1 VLDEEGRG
9 RVAAPLVI
17 AEASSRLQGPSLT
30 SVAFEDKT
38 YTLTPV
44 AVEVHAA
51 RIIAGEITDM
61 RVVQRVE
68 RISGRVISPPRLV
81 GTLRLWSSSTTHSV
95 RLVVAKI
102 QYLDDQWRP
111 MKFEDSRT
119 HGTFKF
125 ATDGIEWVDPGQEAI
140 HAIDVAFPAEALKA
154 RKLTRLRLEIGY
166 VSSPYREE
174 MLSFAVSIGS
184 Q

>member
-1 VLDEEGRG
+1 MLDEERRG
-9 RVAAPLVI
+9 RVATPLVI

-30 SVAFEDKT
+30 SGAFEDKT
-38 YTLTPV
+38 YSITPV
-44 AVEVHAA
+44 AVEVHAG
-51 RIIAGEITDM
+51 IIAGKITEM

-81 GTLRLWSSSTTHSV
+81 GTLRLWSSSKTHSV
-95 RLVVAKI
+95 RLVVTKI

-111 MKFEDSRT
+111 MKLEDSRT

-125 ATDGIEWVDPGQEAI
+125 TTDGVEWVDPGQEAI
-140 HAIDVAFPAEALKA
+140 HAIDVAFPADALKA

-174 MLSFAVSIGS
+174 MVTFAVSIGS